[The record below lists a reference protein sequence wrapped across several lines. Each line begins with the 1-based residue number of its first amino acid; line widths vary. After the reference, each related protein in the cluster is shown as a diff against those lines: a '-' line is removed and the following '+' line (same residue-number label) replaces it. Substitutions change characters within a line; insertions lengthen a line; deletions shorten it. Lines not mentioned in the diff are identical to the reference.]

1 MKDAENED
9 LRGQDLGIGELDS
22 VQVRLDCSY
31 WLTTGQLSAKAG
43 LAGVDEALVADQP
56 SDQADQDW
64 CGWYSMPGGSSLLK
78 FWSEKV
84 SLFFAKRQMSM
95 VVRSN

>member
-1 MKDAENED
+1 MQ
-9 LRGQDLGIGELDS
+9 RMRTFG
-22 VQVRLDCSY
+22 VRTL
-31 WLTTGQLSAKAG
+31 G
-43 LAGVDEALVADQP
+43 LANWTASVR
-56 SDQADQDW
+56 
-64 CGWYSMPGGSSLLK
+64 SSG

>member
-9 LRGQDLGIGELDS
+9 LRGQDLGLANWTAS
-22 VQVRLDCSY
+22 VR
-31 WLTTGQLSAKAG
+31 
-43 LAGVDEALVADQP
+43 
-56 SDQADQDW
+56 
-64 CGWYSMPGGSSLLK
+64 SSG